1 VKKEQIDH
9 SYPVLLAEDNPV
21 SRKILEKTL
30 QKAGYEFNSVEN
42 GREALDLFNGSFF
55 PIVLTDWLMPE
66 MNGIELCR
74 AIRENNNFSG
84 YVYIIV
90 LTGKDAKD
98 DIVVGLEAGADD
110 YLTKPFDQAELIARL
125 NTAVRILELER
136 SLLTA
141 NEKIRLLSVTDPL
154 TGSYNRSYLN
164 DRYPQEIQRA
174 KRFKNPLSLVLCD
187 IDHFKNVNDTYG
199 HLTGDQVLKEVV
211 GSITES
217 LREKVDWVVR
227 YGGEE
232 FLMVLP
238 ETGVDGARIVAE
250 RVRSAISEMSIK
262 TKENTV
268 HITASFGVTGCDFNA
283 TDEKIIMEDMINAA
297 DGYLYQSK
305 REGRNRVTVGAVTRL
320 IDL

>member
-1 VKKEQIDH
+1 MKKEQIDH

-21 SRKILEKTL
+21 SRKLLEKTL

-42 GREALDLFNGSFF
+42 GREALDLFSDSFF

-66 MNGIELCR
+66 MNGIELCH
-74 AIRENNNFSG
+74 AIRENNNLSG

-141 NEKIRLLSVTDPL
+141 NERIRLLSVTDPL
-154 TGSYNRSYLN
+154 TGSYNRGYLN

-238 ETGVDGARIVAE
+238 ETNVDGARIVAE

-262 TKENTV
+262 TKGNTF
-268 HITASFGVTGCDFNA
+268 HITASFGVTGCDFSA
-283 TDEKIIMEDMINAA
+283 TDEKIIMEDMSI
-297 DGYLYQSK
+297 LQ
-305 REGRNRVTVGAVTRL
+305 
-320 IDL
+320 